1 MTTEYTV
8 FLFFLLILVAKTIT
22 VDVSLFVNLGILG
35 SIIYYF
41 YIKNNEKTITKNSL
55 EELSNSPED
64 ITVIENDPLPK
75 KEIQINKHEPILS
88 IMKEFIEFTK
98 KEHLFDNITFKSLLN
113 LIDQYY
119 RNKNSF
125 YKNEM
130 IDILQN
136 KEHVISDTKI
146 KTKFIQFKQK
156 IIDEINKYNY
166 SLGDEE
172 EPIPFYIS
180 GNDSYSVFME

>member
-41 YIKNNEKTITKNSL
+41 YIKNNEKTINKNSL

-64 ITVIENDPLPK
+64 ITVIENDPPK
-75 KEIQINKHEPILS
+75 KEIQINKHEPIIS

-98 KEHLFDNITFKSLLN
+98 KEHLFDNITFKSLIN

-146 KTKFIQFKQK
+146 KIKFIQFKQK

-180 GNDSYSVFME
+180 GHDSYSVFME